1 MADDDDHVNDGALVV
16 KLSQVLL
23 SAECQRLNFRWGR
36 QHITGHG
43 FRTVVLA
50 LLDTRIDLFEADA
63 KHKLDDDVE
72 ASYDGW
78 NETMIIRPRLDL
90 HRLSNRGTIVH
101 EATHAIQDVQL
112 AGKWTWSLDEE
123 ATAYIAEWLYV
134 IHSSKNPHHLR
145 NNPAKD
151 EPIDTIAFEIARAL
165 QTRLAR
171 LPTRRRCGDW
181 GTRSTPVQPI
191 GSRWRCTLGLVTT
204 ASRPQTF
211 RRGHWAGDRATPGR
225 ACPTRPERP
234 PLQIRSVALLDRRGR
249 SFLCYLHDGWVL
261 GLDGNAEARCDPG
274 RRCGWVQPSGRG

>member
-72 ASYDGW
+72 ASYYGRT
-78 NETMIIRPRLDL
+78 ETMIIQPHLDL
-90 HRLSNRGTIVH
+90 HRLSNRRTIVH

-123 ATAYIAEWLYV
+123 ATAYVAEWLYV
-134 IHSSKNPHHLR
+134 IYSSKNPHHLR
-145 NNPAKD
+145 NNPDKD
-151 EPIDTIAFEIARAL
+151 EPIDIIALEIARS
-165 QTRLAR
+165 LA
-171 LPTRRRCGDW
+171 
-181 GTRSTPVQPI
+181 
-191 GSRWRCTLGLVTT
+191 
-204 ASRPQTF
+204 
-211 RRGHWAGDRATPGR
+211 GHDGATPDAAAMRRLGD
-225 ACPTRPERP
+225 AIYASPTYG
-234 PLQIRSVALLDRRGR
+234 VDMLLHPWTRE
-249 SFLCYLHDGWVL
+249 DGVTAP
-261 GLDGNAEARCDPG
+261 DFP
-274 RRCGWVQPSGRG
+274 